1 MKSYNQRYIS
11 RADFHALQS
20 LRIPYTGFV
29 KGVGYA
35 YTSFGFI
42 PPAHQHR
49 VSAPTRV
56 PYNQSYQQTTITQL
70 VDTSPEAQV
79 RSLHLQPDD
88 LIQLLVTKRPGG
100 GHNLNLGNGRIEQLS
115 ADCQIIRE
123 ITDTPTGMKYK
134 IGYINKATGQ
144 EETTSGYLRDMHI
157 TFTNTTNQ
165 IAPLE
170 IPGEINLTA
179 SQVLMQLPTQEKQA
193 RQQTSWQYYGWIFT
207 DPNGTAPM
215 DATPF
220 RAHKTYILSDAL
232 SWISLIGSMS
242 RPRSNNR
249 STNFWAWFGQCLEK
263 LGDMGNA
270 SAPREAYS
278 NESQAPT
285 YNRPDSIATPWI
297 RPNGDI
303 NYFKGKVGEYPT
315 IRSQITEKEF
325 EEIPKSKSTKFKD
338 IRFW

>member
-1 MKSYNQRYIS
+1 M
-11 RADFHALQS
+11 
-20 LRIPYTGFV
+20 
-29 KGVGYA
+29 
-35 YTSFGFI
+35 
-42 PPAHQHR
+42 
-49 VSAPTRV
+49 

-88 LIQLLVTKRPGG
+88 LILLLVTKRPGCG
-100 GHNLNLGNGRIEQLS
+100 NNLNLGNGRIEQLS
-115 ADCQIIRE
+115 ADCELIRE

-134 IGYINKATGQ
+134 IGYINKATGKQ
-144 EETTSGYLRDMHI
+144 ATTSGYLRDMHI
-157 TFTNTTNQ
+157 TFASNTDQ
-165 IAPLE
+165 ISPLE

-179 SQVLMQLPTQEKQA
+179 SQVLLELPTQEKQA

-242 RPRSNNR
+242 RPRANNR

-263 LGDMGNA
+263 LGDMGSV
-270 SAPREAYS
+270 SAPREAYGVESEAIPDTISSQNKES
-278 NESQAPT
+278 NK
-285 YNRPDSIATPWI
+285 YKGWI
-297 RPNGDI
+297 RTPELEMISRRYIDPTGDSVLLV
-303 NYFKGKVGEYPT
+303 GKD
-315 IRSQITEKEF
+315 
-325 EEIPKSKSTKFKD
+325 STLFAPVYKKD
-338 IRFW
+338 NILLRKKIQLK